1 MIKISRTV
9 EPRISQGD
17 VFRDIELVEDAYIED
32 GELVVVKLS
41 FPTVFVLTQDC
52 DLASDHRIRWTDPPP
67 QTQDQQLISVLVAP
81 VYNAEQVF
89 TGQHLSELKL
99 TNQTHSGSKKEYL
112 KTNQNQRYHYFDPG
126 QNVPIPASVI
136 DFKHYFSMPVT
147 KLKSLKDKHW
157 VFKVAEI
164 YREQICQ
171 RFANY
176 LSRIGLP
183 DQ

>member
-9 EPRISQGD
+9 ESRISQGD
-17 VFRDIELVEDAYIED
+17 VFRDIELVEDAYVEN
-32 GELVVVKLS
+32 GELVVVTIH

-52 DLASDHRIRWTDPPP
+52 DLASDYRIRWSDPPP
-67 QTQDQQLISVLVAP
+67 ATQDQQLMSVLVAP

-89 TGQHLSELKL
+89 LGTHLSDLNLK
-99 TNQTHSGSKKEYL
+99 NQTHTGSKKDYI

-126 QNVPIPASVI
+126 QNAPLPASVI
-136 DFKHYFSMPVT
+136 DFKHYFSMPVQ
-147 KLKSLKDKHW
+147 KLKSLKEKHW
-157 VFKVAEI
+157 VFKISEI

-183 DQ
+183 D